1 MKQQFYSDR
10 DMTMLTY
17 TTDKGVMFSLCNK
30 IGSNLSN
37 DNYLVQ
43 CTSLGIFFNVDIPD
57 MGVKIMKLILGE
69 KP

>member
-1 MKQQFYSDR
+1 MKLEVYSDK
-10 DMTMLTY
+10 DMTMITY
-17 TTDKGVMFSLCNK
+17 KTNNGVMFSLCNK

-37 DNYLVQ
+37 DRYLVQ
-43 CTSLGIFFNVDIPD
+43 CTSLGIFFNVDNPD

>member
-37 DNYLVQ
+37 DRYLVQ
-43 CTSLGIFFNVDIPD
+43 CTSLGIFFSVDYPD

-69 KP
+69 K

>member
-1 MKQQFYSDR
+1 MKLEVYSDK
-10 DMTMLTY
+10 DMTMITY
-17 TTDKGVMFSLCNK
+17 ITDNSVMFSLCNK

-37 DNYLVQ
+37 DRYLVQ
-43 CTSLGIFFNVDIPD
+43 CTSLGIFFNVDNPD

>member
-1 MKQQFYSDR
+1 MKQQFYSDK

-17 TTDKGVMFSLCNK
+17 TTDNGVMFSLCNK
-30 IGSNLSN
+30 IGSN
-37 DNYLVQ
+37 NYFVQ
-43 CTSLGIFFNVDIPD
+43 CTSLGIIFTVDNLD

>member
-30 IGSNLSN
+30 IGSN
-37 DNYLVQ
+37 NYLVQ
-43 CTSLGIFFNVDIPD
+43 CTSLGIFFNVDNPD
-57 MGVKIMKLILGE
+57 MGVKIMNMVLGE
-69 KP
+69 K

>member
-17 TTDKGVMFSLCNK
+17 TTDNGVMFSLCNK
-30 IGSNLSN
+30 IGINLSN
-37 DNYLVQ
+37 DRYLVQ
-43 CTSLGIFFNVDIPD
+43 CTSLGIFFNVDNPD

-69 KP
+69 K